1 MTKRHKE
8 LTDAEIRNAKPGT
21 NLRDSKGLFLRVT
34 AKGGKSWVF
43 RFTSPAGDH
52 ARKPR
57 EMGLGSYP
65 AVSGPEARK
74 ATKEMSLLVDRGID
88 PIEDRKAKKAAA
100 VEGAEAKAA
109 APTLGEYA
117 DKLFLPD
124 MLPHF
129 KNAAHRQQWAAT
141 FRLHFA
147 PLRDKKLADVT
158 KKDVLAVLKPLW
170 AEKFITASRSRERLE
185 RMFDHAAQNFA
196 FEGENPALMRHF
208 SAVLVRPKAMK
219 KGHHASIPHKEI
231 AAFIAALQT
240 RQGRSLTALVVE
252 FIALTATRSGETRGA
267 VWSEFDFDKGIWTI
281 PKGRIKAERGHVIPL
296 TPRMAEILE
305 TARQRHPAARTAE
318 GIQPSDHVFV
328 TERRKPLSEMAPLMM
343 LRDMQDYEKFT
354 IHGLRASFKSW
365 AMAETEF
372 ARELIEE
379 ALAHQLGAVEAAYAR
394 VSAVERRRA
403 LMLAWEAHLNGET
416 PAGAAG
422 NVVPLR
428 AAANGGQA

>member
-1 MTKRHKE
+1 MTKRFKP
-8 LTDAEIRNAKPGT
+8 LTDPEIRNAKPGT
-21 NLRDSKGLFLRVT
+21 NLRDSKGLTLRVT
-34 AKGGKSWVF
+34 DKGGKSWVF
-43 RFTSPAGDH
+43 RFTSPAGDY
-52 ARKPR
+52 AGKPR

-65 AVSGPEARK
+65 VVTAEKARK
-74 ATKEMSLLVDRGID
+74 AAKEMGLLVDQGVD
-88 PIEDRKAKKAAA
+88 PIEERKAKKAAA

-117 DKLFLPD
+117 DQVFLPD
-124 MLPHF
+124 MLPNF
-129 KNAAHRQQWAAT
+129 ANAAHRQQWVAT

-147 PLRDKKLADVT
+147 PLRDKKLAEVS
-158 KKDVLAVLKPLW
+158 KKDILAVLKPLW
-170 AEKFITASRSRERLE
+170 GEKYVTATRSRERLE

-208 SAVLVRPKAMK
+208 SAVLVRPKTMK

-231 AAFIAALQT
+231 AAFITALRT
-240 RQGRSLTALVVE
+240 RQERSLTALVVE
-252 FIALTATRSGETRGA
+252 FIALTATRSGEARGA
-267 VWSEFDFDKGIWTI
+267 VWSEVDLEKGIWTI
-281 PKGRIKAERGHVIPL
+281 PKERIKARRGHVIPL
-296 TPRMAEILE
+296 TPRMVEILD
-305 TARQRHPAARTAE
+305 TARQRHPAWRTSE
-318 GIQPSDHVFV
+318 GIQPSDYVFV
-328 TERRKPLSEMAPLMM
+328 TERLKPLSEMAPMMM
-343 LRDMQDYEKFT
+343 LREMEGYRKFT

-403 LMLAWEAHLNGET
+403 LMLAWQDHLNGQA

-428 AAANGGQA
+428 MAAIGGQA